1 LAFLLSLSKKKSE
14 EKMDFELTEEQ
25 KMFKD
30 MARKFA
36 EQEILPTL
44 KENERQEKFD
54 PSIIQKLA
62 AQGLLSPH
70 IPQEYGGLGLDYV
83 TSAIIWES
91 LCMASL
97 SVTQAA
103 VSGPIQPVTNLL
115 DAGTEEQK
123 QKYIPS
129 VCRGESV
136 MCGAVV
142 EPNAGSD
149 SSMIET
155 SAVRKGNHWVI
166 NGTKIFIT
174 NGEIA
179 DVILFIAQTD
189 KSMGLKGLATF
200 IVEKATP
207 GLSSTP
213 QKGKISWR
221 GGSEGTIRFT
231 DMELPL
237 ESQVG
242 EIGRALRDA
251 LRGID
256 TARLFLAAG
265 SVGLAQSCL
274 EASIDYAKQREQFGK
289 PIGGHQLIQEII
301 ADMATRIEASRW
313 LTYRAADLKSRGIRH
328 IKEMSYA
335 KYFATET
342 ALWVASQAVKI
353 HGSFGTIDDYPIG
366 HHYQDAI
373 TATILGG
380 TAQMHQLT
388 IGQQLLEMAAF
399 K

>member
-1 LAFLLSLSKKKSE
+1 
-14 EKMDFELTEEQ
+14 MDFELSEEQ
-25 KMFKD
+25 RMFRD

-54 PSIIQKLA
+54 PGIIKKMA
-62 AQGLLSPH
+62 AQGLLAPH
-70 IPQEYGGLGLDYV
+70 LPQEYGGLGLDYL
-83 TSAIIWES
+83 TSALIWES
-91 LCMASL
+91 LCTASL
-97 SVTQAA
+97 AVTQAA
-103 VSGPIQPVTNLL
+103 ASGPIQPGTNLL

-123 QKYIPS
+123 KKYLPP
-129 VCRGESV
+129 VCHGEKILA
-136 MCGAVV
+136 GAVV

-155 SAVRKGNHWVI
+155 TAVRGGKGWIV

-179 DVILFIAQTD
+179 DAVLFIAQTD
-189 KSMGLKGLATF
+189 KSKGLKGLATF
-200 IVEKATP
+200 IVEKDTP
-207 GLSSTP
+207 GFSSTP

-221 GGSEGTIRFT
+221 GGSEGTLRFT
-231 DMELPL
+231 DMELGL
-237 ESQVG
+237 DSQIGEVG
-242 EIGRALRDA
+242 LALKNA

-265 SVGLAQSCL
+265 AVGLSQSCL
-274 EASIDYAKQREQFGK
+274 ESCLKYARERIQFGK
-289 PIGGHQLIQEII
+289 PIGGHQLVQEII
-301 ADMATRIEASRW
+301 ADMATKIEAARW
-313 LTYRAADLKSRGIRH
+313 LTYSAACLKTKGVRH

-342 ALWVASQAVKI
+342 AVWVSTQAVKI
-353 HGSFGTIDDYPIG
+353 HGSFGTIDDYPVG
-366 HHYQDAI
+366 HHYQDAV

-388 IGQQLLEMAAF
+388 IGQQLLEIPAF
-399 K
+399 R

>member
-1 LAFLLSLSKKKSE
+1 
-14 EKMDFELTEEQ
+14 MDFEFTEEQ
-25 KMFKD
+25 RMFRD
-30 MARKFA
+30 MARRFA
-36 EQEILPTL
+36 EQEILPL
-44 KENERQEKFD
+44 VKDSVRQETFD
-54 PSIIQKLA
+54 PGIIKKMA
-62 AQGLLSPH
+62 AQGLLAPH
-70 IPQEYGGLGLDYV
+70 LPQEYGGLGLDYL
-83 TSAIIWES
+83 TSSLIWEN
-91 LCMASL
+91 LCWASL
-97 SVTQAA
+97 AITQAA
-103 VSGPIQPVTNLL
+103 ASGPIQPATNLL

-123 QKYIPS
+123 KKFLPS
-129 VCRGESV
+129 VCKGEKIMS
-136 MCGAVV
+136 GAVV
-142 EPNAGSD
+142 EPSAGSD

-155 SAVRKGNHWVI
+155 SGVRSGNKWII

-189 KSMGLKGLATF
+189 KSQGLKGLASF
-200 IVEKATP
+200 IVEKGTP

-221 GGSEGTIRFT
+221 GGSEGTLRFT
-231 DMELPL
+231 DMQLPL
-237 ESQVG
+237 ENQVG

-265 SVGLAQSCL
+265 AVGLAQSCL
-274 EASIDYAKQREQFGK
+274 EASLKYARERVQFGK

-301 ADMATRIEASRW
+301 AEMATRIEASRW
-313 LTYRAADLKSRGIRH
+313 LTYRAADLKSRGVRH

-353 HGSFGTIDDYPIG
+353 HGSFGTIDDYPVG

-399 K
+399 R

>member
-1 LAFLLSLSKKKSE
+1 
-14 EKMDFELTEEQ
+14 MDFELTDEQ
-25 KMFKD
+25 KMSRD

-36 EQEILPTL
+36 QQEILPSL

-54 PSIIQKLA
+54 PGIIKKMA
-62 AQGLLSPH
+62 SQGLLAPH
-70 IPQEYGGLGLDYV
+70 MPEEYGGMGLDYV
-83 TSAIIWES
+83 TSSLIWEQ
-91 LCMASL
+91 LCGASL
-97 SVTQAA
+97 AVTQAA
-103 VSGPIQPVTNLL
+103 VSGPIQPATNLL

-123 QKYIPS
+123 KKYLPP
-129 VCRGESV
+129 VCKGELIMS
-136 MCGAVV
+136 GAVV

-155 SAVRKGNHWVI
+155 SAQRKGNRWII
-166 NGTKIFIT
+166 NGSKIFIT

-179 DVILFIAQTD
+179 DVVLFIAQTD
-189 KSMGLKGLATF
+189 KSKGIKGLVSF
-200 IVEKATP
+200 IVERDTP
-207 GLSSTP
+207 GFSSEP
-213 QKGKISWR
+213 QKGRISWR
-221 GGSEGTIRFT
+221 GGSEGILNFT

-237 ESQVG
+237 ENQVG

-265 SVGLAQSCL
+265 CVGLAQNCLDSC
-274 EASIDYAKQREQFGK
+274 IKYAKERIQFGK

-301 ADMATRIEASRW
+301 AEMATKVEAARW
-313 LTYRAADLKSRGIRH
+313 LTYRAADLKSRGVRH

-335 KYFATET
+335 KHFAAET

-353 HGSFGTIDDYPIG
+353 HGSFGTFDDYPVG

-380 TAQMHQLT
+380 TAQIHQLT

-399 K
+399 R

>member
-1 LAFLLSLSKKKSE
+1 
-14 EKMDFELTEEQ
+14 MDFELTDEQ
-25 KMFKD
+25 IMSRD

-54 PSIIQKLA
+54 PGIIKKMA
-62 AQGLLSPH
+62 SQGLLAPH
-70 IPQEYGGLGLDYV
+70 MPTEYGGMGLDYV
-83 TSAIIWES
+83 TSAIIWEQ
-91 LCMASL
+91 LCGASL
-97 SVTQAA
+97 AVTQAA
-103 VSGPIQPVTNLL
+103 ASGPIQPATNLI

-123 QKYIPS
+123 NKYLPP
-129 VCRGESV
+129 VCKGELIMS
-136 MCGAVV
+136 GAVV

-155 SAVRKGNHWVI
+155 AAQRKGNHWII
-166 NGTKIFIT
+166 NGSKIFIT

-179 DVILFIAQTD
+179 DVVLFIAQTD
-189 KSMGLKGLATF
+189 KSKGIKGLASF
-200 IVEKATP
+200 IVEKDTP
-207 GLSSTP
+207 GFSSTP
-213 QKGKISWR
+213 QKGRISWR
-221 GGSEGTIRFT
+221 GGSEGILSFI

-237 ESQVG
+237 ENQVG

-265 SVGLAQSCL
+265 CVGLAQSCL
-274 EASIDYAKQREQFGK
+274 DSCIKYAKERIQFGK

-301 ADMATRIEASRW
+301 ADMATKVEAARW
-313 LTYRAADLKSRGIRH
+313 LTYRAADLKSRGVRH

-335 KYFATET
+335 KYFASEI

-353 HGSFGTIDDYPIG
+353 HGSFGTFDDYPVG

-380 TAQMHQLT
+380 TAQIHQLT

-399 K
+399 R

>member
-1 LAFLLSLSKKKSE
+1 
-14 EKMDFELTEEQ
+14 MDFELTEEQ
-25 KMFKD
+25 KMFQD

-36 EQEILPTL
+36 EQEILPL
-44 KENERQEKFD
+44 VKDSVRQETFD
-54 PSIIQKLA
+54 PGIIKKMA
-62 AQGLLSPH
+62 AQGLLAPH
-70 IPQEYGGLGLDYV
+70 MPQEYGGLGLDYV
-83 TSAIIWES
+83 TSALIWEN
-91 LCMASL
+91 LCWASL
-97 SVTQAA
+97 AITQAA
-103 VSGPIQPVTNLL
+103 VSGPIQPATNLL

-123 QKYIPS
+123 TKYLPS
-129 VCRGESV
+129 VCKGEKIMS
-136 MCGAVV
+136 GAVV
-142 EPNAGSD
+142 EPNSGSD

-155 SAVRKGNHWVI
+155 TAVRSDNNWII

-189 KSMGLKGLATF
+189 KSKGLKGLATF
-200 IVEKATP
+200 VVEKDTP

-221 GGSEGTIRFT
+221 GGSEGTLRFT

-237 ESQVG
+237 ENQVG
-242 EIGRALRDA
+242 ETGRALRDA

-265 SVGLAQSCL
+265 AVGLAQSCL
-274 EASIDYAKQREQFGK
+274 EASLKYAQERVQFGK

-301 ADMATRIEASRW
+301 AEMATRIEASRW
-313 LTYRAADLKSRGIRH
+313 LTYRAAYLKSRDERH

-335 KYFATET
+335 KYFSTET
-342 ALWVASQAVKI
+342 ALWVSSQAIKI
-353 HGSFGTIDDYPIG
+353 HGSFGTIDDYPVG

-399 K
+399 R

>member
-1 LAFLLSLSKKKSE
+1 
-14 EKMDFELTEEQ
+14 MDFEISEEQ
-25 KMFKD
+25 RMFRD

-54 PSIIQKLA
+54 PSIIKKMA
-62 AQGLLSPH
+62 SQGLLAPH
-70 IPQEYGGLGLDYV
+70 MPQEYGGLGLDYV
-83 TSAIIWES
+83 TSAMIWES
-91 LCMASL
+91 LCTASL
-97 SVTQAA
+97 AVTQAA
-103 VSGPIQPVTNLL
+103 ASGPIQPGSNLL
-115 DAGTEEQK
+115 DAGTEGQK
-123 QKYIPS
+123 NKYLPP
-129 VCRGESV
+129 VCKGEKILA
-136 MCGAVV
+136 GAVV

-155 SAVRKGNHWVI
+155 TAKRSGNNWII

-179 DVILFIAQTD
+179 DAVLFIAQTD
-189 KSMGLKGLATF
+189 KSLGMKGLATF
-200 IVEKATP
+200 IVDRDTP
-207 GLSSTP
+207 GFSSTA

-221 GGSEGTIRFT
+221 GGSEGTLRFT
-231 DMELPL
+231 DMELPP
-237 ESQVG
+237 ESQIG
-242 EIGRALRDA
+242 ETGKALKNA

-265 SVGLAQSCL
+265 AVGLSQSCL
-274 EASIDYAKQREQFGK
+274 ESCIKYSKERVQFGK

-301 ADMATRIEASRW
+301 ADMATKTEAARW
-313 LTYRAADLKSRGIRH
+313 LTYHAAYLKTKGIRH

-342 ALWVASQAVKI
+342 ALWVSAQAVKV
-353 HGSFGTIDDYPIG
+353 HGSFGTIDDFPVG

-399 K
+399 R